1 MSFACPNCKMFQT
14 QGLSPYGQCQHC
26 GWSLQNS
33 QRELPPTSEI
43 MPLSK
48 YENIVIKN
56 LIEEKDRRIAEL
68 EREVERLKKPSI
80 ADILKA
86 NGKDPNIYG
95 SGLNDQ
101 RFESDLLDAVEIC
114 PLITEEGEG

>member
-1 MSFACPNCKMFQT
+1 MSKAKELARAIRNKEWDFLNEEVLLDKLIDAV
-14 QGLSPYGQCQHC
+14 LSEPEP
-26 GWSLQNS
+26 SA
-33 QRELPPTSEI
+33 
-43 MPLSK
+43 
-48 YENIVIKN
+48 
-56 LIEEKDRRIAEL
+56 RIAEL